1 MLLENFFLN
10 WTMNLID
17 VSIFSLSHIKA
28 ASDGGAGHEEV
39 DDIDHTSF
47 NIEKINI
54 NGDNEHDGGEHT
66 LI

>member
-39 DDIDHTSF
+39 DDIDHYQASCNSGTESR
-47 NIEKINI
+47 KIVPKVGN
-54 NGDNEHDGGEHT
+54 
-66 LI
+66 